1 MNEFKFDIHTL
12 WWDVC
17 NYLKKWYYDLK
28 PGFRLVKD
36 KDGKM
41 GIEEGKRKYKEV
53 NFNKIIGYQ
62 ALSRMDKFCQK
73 NPDIIQIGCDDSFNT
88 GSSLYLIPHE
98 TPEQYWGTSVL
109 YIPQNG
115 DRNLFFLY
123 PSHLKNLLKALS
135 DIDKKYE
142 ELKGEKGEEE

>member
-1 MNEFKFDIHTL
+1 MNELTLSIHSL

-28 PGFRLVKD
+28 LAFSTVKD
-36 KDGKM
+36 ENGERIK
-41 GIEEGKRKYKEV
+41 ENKRKYKDV
-53 NFNKIIGYQ
+53 NFNKITGYQ

-73 NPDIIQIGCDDSFNT
+73 NPDIISIGCDDSLHT

-98 TPEQYWGTSVL
+98 SSEEYWGTSVL

-115 DRNLFFLY
+115 DKNLFFLY
-123 PSHLKNLLKALS
+123 PHHLKSLLKALN
-135 DIDKKYE
+135 DLDKKYE
-142 ELKGEKGEEE
+142 TKKSK